1 MEIQFA
7 SLILSLSSL
16 TNKEKIIFIL
26 GIIECIMS
34 ILTFLLYKID
44 KKRAKKR
51 QWRIKEAILL
61 LFPWL
66 MGGIGGFMGIY
77 TVRHKTHHWYFPLNN
92 MLALIAQ
99 ASLFISLLIIL

>member
-7 SLILSLSSL
+7 SLILSLNSL
-16 TNKEKIIFIL
+16 TNKEIIILIL
-26 GIIECIMS
+26 GILEVVMS
-34 ILTFLLYKID
+34 IFTLLLYKID
-44 KKRAKKR
+44 KNRAKHRK
-51 QWRIKEAILL
+51 WRIKEVTLL

-77 TVRHKTHHWYFPLNN
+77 AVRHKTHHWYFPLNN

-99 ASLFISLLIIL
+99 VSLFISLFILL